1 MADQKINSGSDSFDD
16 KGKQGTGK
24 NVSTGSPTT
33 PTSSSKFGS
42 STGADYTKTPPGGST
57 GTTGA
62 KTGSTSGS
70 ALTGAGTAPAKSF
83 VDQAKATAG
92 QAYEAVS
99 EKAVNTLDEKKST
112 LAGGLS
118 TVADT
123 IRQAGDSLAGSASEN
138 ALADTAAKYASTAAN
153 KLESATQYFEQ
164 NDIKSVMRDFEGF
177 ARRNPAIFLGAA
189 FAAGVLLARF
199 LKAEPTS
206 YNRDSR
212 ESFGVSPGQG
222 IQLGDTLESG
232 KLGSSKFGTSSTQG
246 ERLGS
251 STTKPGGEFGR

>member
-42 STGADYTKTPPGGST
+42 STEVSE
-57 GTTGA
+57 TTGA
-62 KTGSTSGS
+62 KKGSTSGS
-70 ALTGAGTAPAKSF
+70 AFTGAGTAPAKSF

-153 KLESATQYFEQ
+153 KLETATQYFEQ

-232 KLGSSKFGTSSTQG
+232 K
-246 ERLGS
+246 
-251 STTKPGGEFGR
+251 